1 MLKLFGGKSDHPL
14 ADPREAKRVIEA
26 LSTDDPAKSLDE
38 LMHWLESVTAAE
50 GFKPEAR
57 VQLLFSLD
65 EAAQPRVRKLAAD
78 YFGAVRPSRFQ
89 ENRLWTALH
98 GYYQQAGLSY
108 ARAVD
113 LYVQNAKGVE
123 AAKALL
129 PVLLART
136 LRSLAQQVKWM
147 HLRYGP
153 VDFRTWAVMNGV
165 YAFSELRQLAGTAVP
180 LYPGQPGTS
189 SPQEEYLRALVFGI
203 SAPDALLPREAEIA
217 ERLIAV
223 YAPKFRLAPAA
234 APELPFW
241 TDLGQAMAPARQT
254 RAAKP
259 GIGLRHFGVDSALAE
274 IHAHAEAVLT
284 TGAVPPEVNLRGS
297 FESPAVLEVMRHL
310 HTYWAPQPPER
321 QAPRHPVKSWLSVAY
336 GYEGVMR
343 VLGGSDSLDF
353 DAQGTEVWVA
363 ENVSTG
369 GFGAVVPAVKGD
381 WLRVGTLLALQPK
394 GGTNWVLG
402 VVRRMNRVDSQQAR
416 VGIETLSRTP
426 AVEHFAVSGVRGMA
440 SPGIVVRGADAAEAK
455 LVLKPGV
462 FAPAQNLEVERGGR
476 QHVFIPQAIAEK
488 GEDYEIARY
497 RELVRES

>member
-1 MLKLFGGKSDHPL
+1 MLKLFGGKPDHPL

-26 LSTDDPAKSLDE
+26 LPEEDPAKGLEE

-50 GFKPEAR
+50 GFKPEVR
-57 VQLLFSLD
+57 VQLLFTLD
-65 EAAQPRVRKLAAD
+65 EAAQPRARKLAAD
-78 YFGAVRPSRFQ
+78 YFGAARPSRFQ

-98 GYYQQAGLSY
+98 GYFRQAGLSY

-113 LYVQNAKGVE
+113 LYVQNAKGIE
-123 AAKALL
+123 AAKPLL

-136 LRSLAQQVKWM
+136 LRCLAQQIKWM

-153 VDFRTWAVMNGV
+153 VDFRTWGVMNGV
-165 YAFSELRQLAGTAVP
+165 FAFAELRQLAATPVP
-180 LYPGQPGTS
+180 LYAGLPGS
-189 SPQEEYLRALVFGI
+189 SSAQEEYLKALVFGI
-203 SAPDALLPREAEIA
+203 SAPDALLPQEAEIA

-223 YAPKFRLAPAA
+223 HAAKFRLAPAA

-259 GIGLRHFGVDSALAE
+259 GIGLRHFGVGPALADV
-274 IHAHAEAVLT
+274 HAHAEETLT
-284 TGAVPPEVNLRGS
+284 TGELPPGLSLRGS
-297 FESPAVLEVMRHL
+297 FEVSTVLDVMRHL
-310 HTYWAPQPPER
+310 HTYWAPQAPER

-336 GYEGVMR
+336 GYDGVMR

-394 GGTNWVLG
+394 GGNNWVLG
-402 VVRRMNRVDSQQAR
+402 VVRRMNRVDNVQAR
-416 VGIETLSRTP
+416 VGIETLSRSP
-426 AVEHFAVSGVRGMA
+426 VVEQLAVSGVRGMT
-440 SPGIVVRGADAAEAK
+440 SPGIVLRGADAAEAK

-488 GEDYEIARY
+488 GEDYEIGRF
-497 RELVRES
+497 RELVREP